1 MMRTANPALNAK
13 TFDVANEG
21 AEVMTIQGA
30 VSRTAMLLA
39 LLFAAT
45 LLTWKPT
52 APQDGT
58 GLDYDRRDCG
68 FCGGADYDFQ

>member
-13 TFDVANEG
+13 TFNIAREG
-21 AEVMTIQGA
+21 SQVMTIQGT

-45 LLTWKPT
+45 LLTWNPV
-52 APQDGT
+52 APQN
-58 GLDYDRRDCG
+58 
-68 FCGGADYDFQ
+68 